1 MNYRV
6 GCIIKS
12 TDFLIQ
18 IKDSTSQACN
28 LYPYSGETKSSKQVW
43 KEANSAALLV

>member
-6 GCIIKS
+6 SCIIKS
-12 TDFLIQ
+12 TDFLVQ

-43 KEANSAALLV
+43 KANSEALLV